1 MRILIV
7 DDNARVRKTL
17 HSLLH
22 HLCTE
27 SMEAADGIS
36 AVEFYRRYRPDVVLM
51 DVRMPRMNGIE
62 ATACIR
68 SMDPEARVL
77 MVTEYDDASLRHNAE
92 FAGAMGYYL
101 KEELMDLRRFLE
113 ALADTLADEK
123 NSSFGIYL
131 S

>member
-22 HLCTE
+22 HLFTDTI
-27 SMEAADGIS
+27 EAGDGVS
-36 AVEFYRRYRPDVVLM
+36 AVEMYRRFHPEVVLM

-68 SMDPEARVL
+68 SMDPDARVL
-77 MVTEYDDASLRHNAE
+77 MVTEFDDAALRHNAE

-101 KEELMDLRRFLE
+101 KEDLMELRRFLE
-113 ALADTLADEK
+113 ALSITLSDEK
-123 NSSFGIYL
+123 NTSFGIYL